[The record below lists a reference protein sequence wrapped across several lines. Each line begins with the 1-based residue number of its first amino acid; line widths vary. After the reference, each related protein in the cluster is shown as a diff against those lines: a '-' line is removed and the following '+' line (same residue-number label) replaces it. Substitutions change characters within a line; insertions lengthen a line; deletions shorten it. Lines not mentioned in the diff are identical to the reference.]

1 MAKWQRRE
9 KKEESF
15 HVQHFPAFL
24 RKSGIIFIIIFRYAR
39 LKVSRKEEGEEK
51 GRIPCPPFPSSK
63 LLSEQLSSM

>member
-39 LKVSRKEEGEEK
+39 LKVSRTEKGEETEE
-51 GRIPCPPFPSSK
+51 FPSP
-63 LLSEQLSSM
+63 LPF